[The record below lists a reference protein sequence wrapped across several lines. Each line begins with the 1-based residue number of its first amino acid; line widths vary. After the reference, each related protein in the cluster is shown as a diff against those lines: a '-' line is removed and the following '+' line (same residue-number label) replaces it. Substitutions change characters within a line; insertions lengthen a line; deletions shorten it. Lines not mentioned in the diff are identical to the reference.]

1 MRTCLFALIILL
13 SVNSSRSLAS
23 DILDVTTITDR
34 NGLSQNTIRCMLQ
47 DRRGFMW
54 LGTINGLNRYNGKDF
69 TVIHPRLEGASTLS
83 DSRIIGL
90 VEDKNGFIWIRT
102 YSNTLFCYDPRLEK
116 IIDYAPAN
124 VNKTFSQIQ
133 LSSNGDVWLWGK
145 KGCCRVRYTDGRL
158 EAWQPGN
165 KALAEGS
172 VSFVFEDSRN
182 RVWIRAGKDLFQVTG
197 DEIAVMLKG
206 TTVWDI
212 QEENDLYMIGES
224 GVIIWDND
232 KSSFLPVIATP
243 WPEKVAYAHACR
255 LNDGILLIATDK
267 DLLLFDTK
275 EKKWLPS
282 ASFFQGNNLYKAN
295 FTVDNKGHVWV
306 YNKTGILWRHRVDN
320 TFEPL
325 KLIPSDVLSLINQE
339 RFMVYRDSR
348 NIIWITT
355 FGNGL
360 FAVDENTGKM
370 RHYSVRKDLPTN
382 YLFCVTEDKSGEI
395 WLGTELGGAVKI
407 SLSNYSF
414 DLYYPAR
421 DERMERDNAVRLIY
435 EDSDRHYWFGT
446 RDGSLYISDEEGRRL
461 YKHQISGGLPFTIAE
476 DTLGNKWLGT
486 KSGGLFIFSPGG
498 DRIVA
503 KYTLRDQ
510 IRQSSSSNNIFTVLR
525 DSKNRM
531 WLATF
536 GGGLQLAE
544 RSGEEIRFSQ
554 FTFANEHLNMMR
566 SMIQDKDG
574 LIWCGTN
581 DGIVVCDPDRLI
593 RDKNSF
599 TVLHVYS
606 RNQGLSGHDE
616 VKVIYEDSKGRIW
629 LGTTGGGLHLLV
641 RQQSLEQ
648 SVFKH
653 FGGDDGLSNETI
665 QAILEDDEGEIWV
678 STESGISRFNLK
690 TERFENFIFSN
701 NRRAVVFNELSCWKR
716 NNGELMFGSY
726 NGVYTFNPSKM
737 KFDTYAPQVLIT
749 GLQINGNRVYP
760 GTQDSPLSESIVDT
774 EEIVLEHGQNS
785 FNLECTMLN
794 YHASELNQYAY
805 FLQGYE
811 ETWNS
816 CSQNNVAAYRNVPP
830 GTYTFRVKGC
840 NSLGV
845 WSSQETELKV
855 TVLSPWWKS
864 GKAILIYIVLGLIIT
879 YVVLRIVLKM
889 HRLNTAVTVEKQLT
903 EYKLRFFTNI
913 SHEFRTPLTIIKGA
927 IEDMANRKEVASL
940 AGQQLTLL
948 SKSSGRLMRLI
959 DQLLEFRRLQ
969 NDKMELKLERTVAD
983 KFFYDIY
990 LTFNDIAGKRHIE
1003 YLFESNGNRRS
1014 VLLDRGKMDKIA
1026 YNFLSNAFK
1035 NTPDGGKIL
1044 FRVNLSEA
1052 DDKMVLSVSDS
1063 GPGVPPDKRKML
1075 FVRFEQIHYVSG
1087 GTGIGLH
1094 LTSELAKVHK
1104 GSVAYADSEFGG
1116 ACFSV
1121 TIPLSDKNYDESD
1134 IIDNATPEDSRGQ
1147 EMALVTGS
1155 LLTVEKATEILEAS
1169 VDKPFK
1175 EYKIMVIDD
1184 DEDVRKLIEMQLGK
1198 YFTVSTAVNG
1208 AEGLEKLAEE
1218 QSDLVICDIMMPE
1231 MDGIEFTGRLKNN
1244 FEISHIPVILL
1255 TAYSSEEHQLKG
1267 IQAGADSYITK
1278 PFSVKYLLARVVKLI
1293 EQREKL
1299 QRKFVA
1305 EPGVSKPLISTTERD
1320 KAFLDKIHVII
1331 EKNMGNA
1338 EFKLE
1343 TYAASLGLGRTIF
1356 FGKMRSIV
1364 GYSPNEYVR
1373 ILRMKRAAEL
1383 LLTTDDNIS
1392 EISYRVGISDPF
1404 YFSRCFKESFGKSPS
1419 QYRKSMIDKKDGT
1432 VEQQEGFGVIR
1443 INP

>member
-1 MRTCLFALIILL
+1 MRTYLFTLITLL
-13 SVNSSRSLAS
+13 YVNSIRCLAS
-23 DILDVTTITDR
+23 EILDITTITDR

-47 DRRGFMW
+47 DQKGFMW

-69 TVIHPRLEGASTLS
+69 TVLYPRLEGNSTLL

-90 VEDKNGFIWIRT
+90 VEDKNGFLWIRT
-102 YSNTLFCYDPRLEK
+102 YSNTLFCYDPKQEK

-124 VNKTFSQIQ
+124 INKVFSQIQ
-133 LSSNGDVWLWGK
+133 IFSNGDVWLWGK
-145 KGCCRVRYTDGRL
+145 KGCCRVRCVNGRL
-158 EAWQPGN
+158 EAWEPDSE
-165 KALAEGS
+165 ALKEGS
-172 VSFVFEDSRN
+172 ISFVFEDSQN
-182 RVWIRAGKDLFQVTG
+182 RVWIRTGKDLYQIVE
-197 DEIAVMLKG
+197 DKVSVML
-206 TTVWDI
+206 TDFTIWDV
-212 QEENDLYMIGES
+212 QEEEDLYMIGEN
-224 GVIIWDND
+224 GIIIWDND
-232 KSSFLPVIATP
+232 NSLFLPVVPMP
-243 WPEKVAYAHACR
+243 WQEKVTYAR
-255 LNDGILLIATDK
+255 SYQLNDGILLIATDK

-275 EKKWLPS
+275 EKTWLS
-282 ASFFQGNNLYKAN
+282 TTSFFQGNDLRRAN
-295 FTVDNKGHVWV
+295 FTIDNKGHVWV
-306 YNKTGILWRHRVDN
+306 YNKTGVLWRHRSDN
-320 TFEPL
+320 SFEPL

-339 RFMVYRDSR
+339 RFMVYHDSR
-348 NIIWITT
+348 DIIWITT

-360 FAVDENTGKM
+360 FAINDNTGEIQ
-370 RHYSVRKDLPTN
+370 HYSVEKKDLPTN
-382 YLFCVTEDKSGEI
+382 YLFCVMEDKSGEI
-395 WLGTELGGAVKI
+395 WIGTELGGAVKI

-421 DERMERDNAVRLIY
+421 DERMERNNAVRLIY
-435 EDSDRHYWFGT
+435 EDSDGCYWFGT
-446 RDGSLYISDEEGRRL
+446 RDGSLYVSDEEGNCL
-461 YKHQISGGLPFTIAE
+461 YEHQINGGLPFTIAE

-486 KSGGLFIFSPGG
+486 KSGGLFIFSPRGN
-498 DRIVA
+498 RIVG

-510 IRQSSSSNNIFTVLR
+510 VRQSSSSNNIFTVLR
-525 DSKNRM
+525 DNKKRM

-536 GGGLQLAE
+536 GGGLQLAKRNQDE
-544 RSGEEIRFSQ
+544 LYFNQ

-581 DGIVVCDPDRLI
+581 DGIVVFDPDQLI
-593 RDKNSF
+593 QDKNNF
-599 TVLHVYS
+599 MVLHVYS
-606 RNQGLSGHDE
+606 YNQGLSGHDE

-629 LGTTGGGLHLLV
+629 LGTTGGGLHLLI
-641 RQQSLEQ
+641 RQKPLEQ

-653 FGGDDGLSNETI
+653 FGGDDGLSNATI

-690 TERFENFIFSN
+690 TERFENFMFSN
-701 NRRAVVFNELSCWKR
+701 NRRAVVFNELSCWKK

-737 KFDTYAPQVLIT
+737 KFDTYAPQVIIT

-760 GTQDSPLSESIVDT
+760 GVQDSPLSKSILNT
-774 EEIVLEHGQNS
+774 AEIVLEHDQNS

-811 ETWNS
+811 DTWNS
-816 CSQNNVAAYRNVPP
+816 SSQNNVAAYRNVPP
-830 GTYTFRVKGC
+830 GTYIFRVKGC
-840 NSLGV
+840 NSFGV
-845 WSSQETELKV
+845 WSEQETELKV
-855 TVLSPWWKS
+855 MILSPWWKS
-864 GKAILIYIVLGLIIT
+864 DKAIAAYIVLGLIIV
-879 YVVLRIVLKM
+879 YVISRIILKM
-889 HRLNTAVTVEKQLT
+889 HRLNMAVVVEKQLT

-927 IEDMANRKEVASL
+927 IEDMANHKEIASL
-940 AGQQLTLL
+940 ASQQLILL
-948 SKSSGRLMRLI
+948 SKSSNRLMRLI

-969 NDKMELKLERTVAD
+969 NDKMELKLERTMVE

-990 LTFNDIAGKRHIE
+990 LTFNDIAEKKHIE
-1003 YLFESNGNRRS
+1003 YLFESNANQRS

-1035 NTPDGGKIL
+1035 NTPNGGKIL
-1044 FRVNLSEA
+1044 FRVSLLDA
-1052 DDKMVLSVSDS
+1052 DDKMVMSVSDS
-1063 GPGVPPDKRKML
+1063 GPGIPLDKRKML
-1075 FVRFEQIHYVSG
+1075 FVRFEQIHYTSG

-1104 GSVAYADSEFGG
+1104 GSVSYADSDLGG
-1116 ACFSV
+1116 ACFAV
-1121 TIPLSDKNYDESD
+1121 MIPLSDENYDKTD
-1134 IIDNATPEDSRGQ
+1134 IIENVASKNNLEQ
-1147 EMALVTGS
+1147 EPLLITDT
-1155 LLTVEKATEILEAS
+1155 LLTVDKGLEPLDVS
-1169 VDKPFK
+1169 VDKPFR
-1175 EYKIMVIDD
+1175 EYKVMVIDD
-1184 DEDVRKLIEMQLGK
+1184 DDDIRGLLEVQLGE

-1208 AEGLEKLAEE
+1208 AEGLKKLVEE

-1231 MDGIEFTGRLKNN
+1231 MDGIEFTKRLKND
-1244 FEISHIPVILL
+1244 FDISHIPVILL

-1267 IQAGADSYITK
+1267 IRAGADSYITK
-1278 PFSVKYLLARVVKLI
+1278 PFSVKYLLARVIKLI

-1305 EPGVSKPLISTTERD
+1305 EPGISKPLIGTTERD

-1331 EKNMGNA
+1331 EKNMGNM

-1356 FGKMRSIV
+1356 FGKMKSIV

-1383 LLTTDDNIS
+1383 LLTTENNIS
-1392 EISYRVGISDPF
+1392 EISYQIGISDPF
-1404 YFSRCFKESFGKSPS
+1404 YFSRCFKEFFGKSPS
-1419 QYRKSMIDKKDGT
+1419 QYRKSMIDKHENIVKGETD
-1432 VEQQEGFGVIR
+1432 FS
-1443 INP
+1443 N